1 MEKFSDE
8 QLLQEIKMAN
18 AEHKTNLD
26 IHPHTE
32 RKSFRHMCNTN
43 FLLLQRHGK
52 L

>member
-1 MEKFSDE
+1 MERFSDD
-8 QLLQEIKMAN
+8 QLLQEIKMTH

-32 RKSFRHMCNTN
+32 RKSFRSMCNAN
-43 FLLLQRHGK
+43 FLLLKAHDK